1 MDTKRFATELPGLF
15 DDYPRSEH
23 PRGQRF
29 DDLVDGMPNLAT
41 ENTLALI
48 NLAASC
54 LGPGE
59 SYVEAGTYMGASLIA
74 AARGNPG
81 IDLVAIDNFRFGP
94 MTVAGRS
101 LPAANRGAFEA
112 NLERFHVH
120 PTVFEGDALEVL
132 RGGTLDG
139 RRVGVF
145 YYDACHDYEPQLEA
159 LRLVEPF
166 LAAEALLII
175 DDSDWE
181 EVHKAVHDYL
191 AAQPRAR
198 LLEQV
203 AGAGGDQ
210 DWWWDGM
217 AVLAWGAG
225 TAPRSAA

>member
-1 MDTKRFATELPGLF
+1 MDTSRFAAELPGLF

-23 PRGQRF
+23 PRGRRF
-29 DDLVDGMPNLAT
+29 DDLVGGMPNLAT

-74 AARGNPG
+74 ASRDNPG
-81 IDLVAIDNFRFGP
+81 IDLVAIDNFQFGP
-94 MTVAGRS
+94 MTVAGRA

-112 NLERFHVH
+112 NLERFDVH
-120 PTVFEGDALEVL
+120 PTVFEGDTLELL
-132 RGGTLDG
+132 RGGVLKG
-139 RRVGVF
+139 RMVGVY

-166 LAAEALLII
+166 LAPEALLIV

-191 AAQPRAR
+191 AEQPRAR
-198 LLEQV
+198 LLAEV

-217 AVLAWGAG
+217 AVLAWSV
-225 TAPRSAA
+225 PK